1 LASFVSTGANWPP
14 RKARNEKMNARAKK
28 IILFLLMAVLVFGAG
43 QIQKSLNV
51 DRDRLGMTHMATLDN
66 APPMLAFTTVA
77 LGGFRG
83 LISNFLWVRANDLQQ
98 DDKFFEAAQLANW
111 ITDLEP
117 HFSQVWVFQGW
128 NMSYNISVKFKDF
141 PDRWRWVYNG
151 ITLLRDN
158 GLHYNPDDVLIYRE
172 LAWDFQHKMGENLDD
187 ANIYY
192 KSQWAREMAPFFG
205 PQGTNFTAL
214 LNPQTPEEKTNAMV
228 LREKYKIDPVF
239 AEKVNE
245 EWGPLDWR
253 VPESH
258 AIYWGAKGL
267 DAAQRNPDKVK
278 PDDLIMLRRII
289 YQSMQQSFYHGRII
303 ANPYTQTYS
312 LGPNLDLVAKA
323 SDAYLKSYA
332 QESQPGQKTG
342 ILQAHRNFLRD
353 AVYFLYENYRMAEA
367 AKWYK
372 VLSDT
377 YPDKIILDG
386 DPASFPKSMTMDE
399 YAVRRVQLEL
409 NDTSEERT
417 TAVVQGLLSNAYVE
431 LALGSDDRYQG
442 FKNLVKEIYKHYD
455 AKTSVGG
462 KNTTRTPL
470 PNYNDLNRSVLRDLL
485 DPHDGLPFAAR
496 AVLRTQLGLP
506 AETNSPV
513 LVPPLVTSTN
523 TDETVPTNSA
533 AK

>member
-1 LASFVSTGANWPP
+1 
-14 RKARNEKMNARAKK
+14 MNARAKK

-51 DRDRLGMTHMATLDN
+51 DRERLGMTHMATLDN

-83 LISNFLWVRANDLQQ
+83 LISNFLWIRANDLQQ

-151 ITLLRDN
+151 ITLLRDK

-172 LAWDFQHKMGENLDD
+172 LAWDFQHKMGANLDD

-192 KSQWAREMAPFFG
+192 KNEWAREMAPFFG

-214 LNPQTPEEKTNAMV
+214 LNPQTLEEKTNALV
-228 LREKYKIDPVF
+228 LREIYKIDPVF

-253 VPESH
+253 LPESH
-258 AIYWGAKGL
+258 AIYWGSKGL

-289 YQSMQQSFYHGRII
+289 YQSMQQAFYHGRVI
-303 ANPYTQTYS
+303 ADPYSQSGYS
-312 LGPNLDLVAKA
+312 LGPNLDLVAKT
-323 SDAYLKSYA
+323 SDSYLKSYA
-332 QESQPGQKTG
+332 QETQPGQKNG
-342 ILQAHRNFLRD
+342 ILLAHRNFLRD

-386 DPASFPKSMTMDE
+386 DPTSFPKTMTMDE

-431 LALGSDDRYQG
+431 LAVGSDDRYEG

-513 LVPPLVTSTN
+513 LVPPLATSTN
-523 TDETVPTNSA
+523 ADETVPTNSA

>member
-1 LASFVSTGANWPP
+1 
-14 RKARNEKMNARAKK
+14 MNTRVKK
-28 IILFLLMAVLVFGAG
+28 IILLGLVVVLIFGAG

-51 DRDRLGMTHMATLDN
+51 DRDRLGMTQMATLDN

-83 LISNFLWVRANDLQQ
+83 LISNFLWIRANDLQQ

-141 PDRWRWVYNG
+141 SDRWRWVYNG
-151 ITLLRDN
+151 ISLLRDK
-158 GLHYNPDDVLIYRE
+158 GLHYNPDDVLMYRE
-172 LAWDFQHKMGENLDD
+172 LAWDYQHKMGANLDD

-192 KSQWAREMAPFFG
+192 KTEWAKEMMPFFG
-205 PQGTNFTAL
+205 PNGTNFTAL
-214 LNPQTPEEKTNAMV
+214 LDPQTPEQKDNV
-228 LREKYKIDPVF
+228 RLLREKYKIDPVF

-267 DAAQRNPDKVK
+267 DAAKKNPDKVK

-289 YQSMQQSFYHGRII
+289 YQSMQQSFYHGRYI
-303 ANPYTQTYS
+303 ANPFTGTYS
-312 LGPNLDLVAKA
+312 MGPNLDLVDKA
-323 SDAYLKSYA
+323 NEAYLKMYD
-332 QESQPGQKTG
+332 EETQPNQQAG
-342 ILQAHRNFLRD
+342 ILRAHRNFLRD
-353 AVYFLYENYRMAEA
+353 AVYFLYENFRIPEA

-372 VLSDT
+372 VLSDK
-377 YPDKIILDG
+377 YPDKAILDG
-386 DPASFPKSMTMDE
+386 EPTSLPKTMTVDD
-399 YAVRRVQLEL
+399 YAVQRVQAEL
-409 NDTSEERT
+409 NDTSQERT

-431 LALGSDDRYQG
+431 LALGSDERFEGY
-442 FKNLVKEIYKHYD
+442 KNLVQQIYKHFN
-455 AKTSVGG
+455 AKTGMGGTNSV
-462 KNTTRTPL
+462 RVAL
-470 PNYNDLNRSVLRDLL
+470 PPFNELNQSVVNNLL
-485 DPHDGLPFAAR
+485 YPQEGLPYAAR
-496 AVLRTQLGLP
+496 AVLRTDLHLGP
-506 AETNSPV
+506 ETNAV
-513 LVPPLVTSTN
+513 AVVPPLVTTTN
-523 TDETVPTNSA
+523 SDELVPTNSA